1 MSKIKGFTSVAL
13 AAILGLGFTVGA
25 QAQNAVAD
33 FYKGKR
39 ITMLVGSGPGGGYDT
54 YARLIARHMGRH
66 IPGHPGFITQ
76 NKNGAASVIATNYMV
91 NIAPRDG
98 TIIGGLQRSVALIQ
112 IMGQKGPRFKAS
124 ELNWLGSLAK
134 EAGVCALATRTGVTS
149 LDAIFKKQYIMGGT
163 GQNSTEWW
171 PALFNN
177 LLAAKFKLI
186 RGYPGTPQI
195 HLAIQRGEVDGV
207 CQSWASF
214 SVQARA
220 MLKAGT
226 IRPLVQI
233 SLHPDKE
240 MTKLGVPMIQEYL
253 TRDNLAKGLSLED
266 VKLFFKITVIPPLMG
281 RPFAMAPG
289 IPKARLAAI
298 RAAFTAMTKDP
309 KFLKDAERLGRDIEI
324 TTGAEI
330 QKIIADISKV
340 PKDKLAELDRH
351 FKFRGK
357 TEKVVL
363 KILRHTGKIVKIKRG
378 GRRLYIKYKGKKVK
392 AKVSGRRTKVTINGK
407 KAKRKAVKKGMT
419 CTFVYYG
426 SGTRAKE
433 VNCKG

>member
-1 MSKIKGFTSVAL
+1 MSTFRIIASTAL
-13 AAILGLGFTVGA
+13 AASLGLGLTAGVA
-25 QAQNAVAD
+25 AADEVAD

-66 IPGHPGFITQ
+66 IPGNPKFITQ

-91 NIAPRDG
+91 NVAPKDG
-98 TIIGGLQRSVALIQ
+98 TVIGGLQRSIALIQ
-112 IMGQKGPRFKAS
+112 IMGQKGPKFKAA

-134 EAGVCALATRTGVTS
+134 EAGVCAIATRTGIKGFEG
-149 LDAIFKKQYIMGGT
+149 IFTKQYAMGGT

-177 LLAAKFKLI
+177 LMAAKFKLI

-195 HLAIQRGEVDGV
+195 HLAVERGELDGV

-214 SVQARA
+214 SVQGAT
-220 MLKAGT
+220 MLKKGT
-226 IRPLVQI
+226 IKPLVQI
-233 SLHPDKE
+233 SLYPDAE
-240 MTKLGVPMIQEYL
+240 MTKLGVPMLQDFL

-289 IPKARLAAI
+289 IPMARMKAMK
-298 RAAFTAMTKDP
+298 AAFIAMTKDP
-309 KFLKDAERLGRDIEI
+309 KFLKDAKRLRRDIEVV
-324 TTGAEI
+324 TGEEI
-330 QKIIADISKV
+330 QQIIADISKV
-340 PKDKLAELDRH
+340 PKEKLAALDAH

-363 KILRHTGKIVKIKRG
+363 KVILHMGKVVKIKRG
-378 GRRLYIKYKGKKVK
+378 GRRITIDHSGKKMT
-392 AKVSGRRTKVTINGK
+392 AKVSGSKTKVSVNGT
-407 KAKRKAVKKGMT
+407 KAKRKAIKVGMT
-419 CTFVYYG
+419 CEFHYYG
-426 SGTRAKE
+426 NKTTAKKL
-433 VNCKG
+433 VCTN